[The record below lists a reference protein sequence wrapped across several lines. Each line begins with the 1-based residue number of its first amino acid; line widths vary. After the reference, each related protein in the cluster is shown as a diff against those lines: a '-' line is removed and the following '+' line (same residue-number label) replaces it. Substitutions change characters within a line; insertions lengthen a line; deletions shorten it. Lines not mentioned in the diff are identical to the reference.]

1 MLDDKCSEQ
10 NHSHLLK
17 KAKVEE
23 DVKSTVPV
31 PTLNKEGKW
40 WRSGGSGLTTES
52 FDSPEAFLIL
62 NLQLKLS
69 ECFPHG
75 RFS

>member
-40 WRSGGSGLTTES
+40 WRRGQWIDES